1 MLSEENFQI
10 LVAGLQENM
19 RNSNRDF
26 ANPQDLL
33 ETLQIHWDELT
44 DFTTAKNSNDAAELK
59 RLETEQPIQEAE
71 LKKTKDRI
79 AELKG

>member
-10 LVAGLQENM
+10 LVAGLQVKM
-19 RNSNRDF
+19 KSSNRDF

-33 ETLQIHWDELT
+33 EILQIHWDELT
-44 DFTTAKNSNDAAELK
+44 DFANAKANNDAAELK
-59 RLETEQPIQEAE
+59 HLQGEQPVQEAE

-79 AELKG
+79 TELGG